1 MVTYSLAG
9 HSQLGEVARDRP
21 QEAQAQHASR
31 LHTRPRDHRTAL
43 SCMFRGPPPCPD
55 NLLPPR
61 PASILRPTTWG
72 RCHWVW
78 RDEAIGNAVR
88 DWGAFGPLGQVKSAL
103 RLLGPSAHLVDV
115 GSNVGLV
122 SAAALA
128 LGHNVT
134 CFEAEKGNAAL
145 LRATLALNN
154 WTARA
159 AVVERAVVEDSQR
172 TRTVHFQ
179 RWNPRNRGGSRVVR
193 RGGSQ
198 VPTTHLDLWASRV
211 APQGTPVV
219 MKLDIE
225 GCEHSAIKG
234 ALRKMLPRVQVVIT
248 EISPRAMIACGGNAS
263 RYVKLLQRHGFTV
276 VKGHGRRGAAAL
288 QRAIRDAELSGSIL
302 DATFLRPPTTIAA
315 RLRQMLWR
323 SDR

>member
-1 MVTYSLAG
+1 M
-9 HSQLGEVARDRP
+9 
-21 QEAQAQHASR
+21 
-31 LHTRPRDHRTAL
+31 RDH
-43 SCMFRGPPPCPD
+43 G
-55 NLLPPR
+55 
-61 PASILRPTTWG
+61 
-72 RCHWVW
+72 
-78 RDEAIGNAVR
+78 E
-88 DWGAFGPLGQVKSAL
+88 FGPVGQVKLAL
-103 RLLGPSAHLVDV
+103 RLLGPLAHLVDV
-115 GSNVGLV
+115 GSNVGIV

-128 LGHNVT
+128 LGHEVT
-134 CFEAEKGNAAL
+134 CFEAEMNNAAL

-154 WTARA
+154 WTARS
-159 AVVERAVVEDSQR
+159 AVVERAVVQDSQL
-172 TRTVHFQ
+172 TRTVQLQ
-179 RWNPRNRGGSRVVR
+179 RWDPSNRGGSRIVH

-198 VPTTHLDLWASRV
+198 VQTTHLDLWASRV
-211 APQGTPVV
+211 PQGTPIV

-276 VKGHGRRGAAAL
+276 GKGHGRRGAAAL